1 MMRLR
6 IAVSGRLERH
16 ELEQAEAAHE
26 LRDRRQT
33 AALFAELAVHGRQG
47 RKDRGELPRHGRG
60 LPWRRAEEEFDALP
74 RLAHAA

>member
-16 ELEQAEAAHE
+16 ELEQAEAA
-26 LRDRRQT
+26 
-33 AALFAELAVHGRQG
+33 LFAELPVHGRQR

-60 LPWRRAEEEFDALP
+60 LPWRRAEEEFGALP